1 MKKLLLLSLVA
12 LATMFTSCSEGLDV
26 NDPNEYCW
34 KVTLTG
40 YGVSETD
47 YIYETSYVISQ
58 MNKTYNQSGY
68 SFTYAKANDSQCI
81 YNDVW

>member
-1 MKKLLLLSLVA
+1 MKKLLLFSFVA
-12 LATMFTSCSEGLDV
+12 LATMFTSCNGNGGLDV

-34 KVTLTG
+34 KITLTG

-58 MNKTYNQSGY
+58 MNKTYNQSGF
-68 SFTYAKANDSQCI
+68 SFTYAKANDSQC
-81 YNDVW
+81 NDVW

>member
-34 KVTLTG
+34 KITLTG
-40 YGVSETD
+40 YGVSETE

-68 SFTYAKANDSQCI
+68 SFTYAKANSSQCD
-81 YNDVW
+81 YYGW